1 MASVSSL
8 SPPTPFVTASSSLGN
23 SVRVLNVNSNAT
35 IATLKAP
42 PSEVEV
48 SQMHFD
54 PKREITV
61 QETEIVCSKGPQT
74 LWSARISGKVTILAG
89 NGNFWAVGCEDGCL
103 QIYTK
108 CGRRAMPTMMM
119 GYATTFVDCDECW
132 TLLLVTRKGSLY

>member
-23 SVRVLNVNSNAT
+23 FVRVFNVNSNTT

-54 PKREITV
+54 P
-61 QETEIVCSKGPQT
+61 KGPQT